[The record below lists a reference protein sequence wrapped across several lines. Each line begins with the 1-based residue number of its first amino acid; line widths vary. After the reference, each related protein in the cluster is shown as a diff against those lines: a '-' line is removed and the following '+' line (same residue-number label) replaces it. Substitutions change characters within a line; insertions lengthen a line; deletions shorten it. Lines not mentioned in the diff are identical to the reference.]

1 MGLAGQGNMTAL
13 VLVLNS
19 GSSSI
24 KFGLFDLCGT
34 EPALL
39 CNGLLDE
46 HETKPRL
53 VARSPSGETLFE
65 TQRDASDADG
75 GHLFADV
82 LGFIEDHFGEGRLR
96 AVGHRI
102 VHGGADYSGPV
113 VLTGEVFARLEALT
127 PLAPL
132 HQPRC
137 LAPVRAVRTIRPALT
152 QIACFDTAFHHSMA
166 PPANRFAIPKRYEAH
181 GLRRYGFHGLSFEYV
196 AGRLAVIAPEL
207 AAGRIVIAHLGNGA
221 SLCGLQG
228 GRSVDTTMGLTPLD
242 GLVMGTRC
250 GTIDPG
256 VLLYLLQQEKMTTE
270 DLQHLLYHES
280 GMLGVSGISA
290 DMRTL
295 LASSEPSAREAVD
308 LFTFR
313 AAQEIAVMAN
323 TLGGLDGLV
332 FTGGIGEH
340 AKEIRSAIGGRLA
353 WLGAR
358 IDAAANDEARESIGA
373 SDSSI
378 ALFVIPTNEEIT
390 IARQC
395 AGMLRKHNSLMTDS

>member
-1 MGLAGQGNMTAL
+1 MAGA

-24 KFGLFDLCGT
+24 KFGLFDLSGT

-65 TQRDASDADG
+65 MQREASDADG

-82 LGFIEDHFGEGRLR
+82 LGFVEHHFGEGRLC

-102 VHGGADYSGPV
+102 VHGGADYCGPV
-113 VLTGEVFARLEALT
+113 ELTEQVFTKLEALT

-137 LAPVRAVRTIRPALT
+137 LAPVRAVRTIRPLLT
-152 QIACFDTAFHHSMA
+152 QIACFDTAFHHGMA

-196 AGRLAVIAPEL
+196 AGRLAAIASEL
-207 AAGRIVIAHLGNGA
+207 AAKRVVIAHLGNGA
-221 SLCGLQG
+221 SLCALRD
-228 GRSVDTTMGLTPLD
+228 GRSIDTTMGLTPLD

-256 VLLYLLQQEKMTTE
+256 VLLYLLQQEQMSAE
-270 DLQHLLYHES
+270 DLQHLLYH
-280 GMLGVSGISA
+280 GAGLLGVSGISA

-295 LASSEPSAREAVD
+295 LASREASAREAVD

-313 AAQEIAVMAN
+313 AAQEIAVMAS

-340 AKEIRSAIGGRLA
+340 AGEIRSAIGGRLA
-353 WLGAR
+353 WLGVR
-358 IDAAANDEARESIGA
+358 IDAAANDEGRERINDE
-373 SDSSI
+373 DS
-378 ALFVIPTNEEIT
+378 AVDVFVIPTNEELM
-390 IARQC
+390 IARHCVATLQ
-395 AGMLRKHNSLMTDS
+395 ATTTVS